1 MAPEH
6 IDNPK
11 LRAEYETAIQEN
23 RQKAQ
28 RYSEQNRLHKWL
40 KRFPKTAE
48 EYIVRAYCKP
58 PFDAGELKEF
68 LETYIADEETKV
80 RILDAVTKNAEK

>member
-6 IDNPK
+6 IDDPK
-11 LRAEYETAIQEN
+11 LRAEYDAAIEEN
-23 RQKAQ
+23 RRKAQ
-28 RYSEQNRLHKWL
+28 RYSEQYSLRQWL

-48 EYIVRAYCKP
+48 EYIIRAYSKP
-58 PFDAGELKEF
+58 PFDVGELKGF
-68 LETYIADEETKV
+68 LETYLDDEETRA